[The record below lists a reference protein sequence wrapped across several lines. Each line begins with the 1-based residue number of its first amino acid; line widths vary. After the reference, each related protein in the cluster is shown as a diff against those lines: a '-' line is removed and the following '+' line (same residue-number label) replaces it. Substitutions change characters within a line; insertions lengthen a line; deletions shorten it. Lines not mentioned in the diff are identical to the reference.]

1 MKKLLIATNNPG
13 KLKEYKELLKDLPL
27 KLISLKNLG
36 IKNKVNESG
45 KTFEENAIK
54 KAKFYSKL
62 TGLTALADDGGL
74 EIDYLKGEPGV
85 KSRRWPGLQPTHHPP
100 RRHLKAT
107 DEELIDFA
115 LKRLRGVPWPKRK
128 ARFRVIIALAIPG
141 KEVLISEGKLKGIIL
156 TKPRGKL
163 IPGYPFRPI
172 FYLPKHRK
180 SFSELSFKEE
190 VKIGHRRKPIKKL
203 LSFLKLEKFEISLI

>member
-85 KSRRWPGLQPTHHPP
+85 KSRRWPGH
-100 RRHLKAT
+100 KAT

-128 ARFRVIIALAIPG
+128 AQFRVIIALAIPG

>member
-13 KLKEYKELLKDLPL
+13 KVKEYKELLKDLPL
-27 KLISLKNLG
+27 KLISLKDLG
-36 IKNKVNESG
+36 IKNKVNENA

-54 KAKFYSKL
+54 KAKFYSGL
-62 TGLTALADDGGL
+62 TGLATLADDGGL
-74 EIDYLKGEPGV
+74 EIDYLNGEPGV
-85 KSRRWPGLQPTHHPP
+85 KSRRWPGYE
-100 RRHLKAT
+100 AA

-128 ARFRVIIALAIPG
+128 AQFRVIIALAMPG
-141 KEVLISEGKLKGIIL
+141 KEVLISEGKLRGIIL

-172 FYLPKHRK
+172 FYLPKHGK
-180 SFSELSFKEE
+180 SFAELSFKEE
-190 VKIGHRRKPIKKL
+190 VKIGHRIKAIKKL
-203 LSFLKLEKFEISLI
+203 ISLKNYEKSY

>member
-85 KSRRWPGLQPTHHPP
+85 KSRRWPGY
-100 RRHLKAT
+100 KAT

-128 ARFRVIIALAIPG
+128 AQFRVIIALAISG